1 MFRQKR
7 SFVTFVAVHCRDP
20 AVNRRGAVVPP
31 AECVI
36 VFAVGGNALFSRR
49 PAGGISRWWAA
60 GGLVLV
66 GLAVAWMGQ
75 RAEAVASDQPGVVWR
90 LSPASNTVTIRLTP
104 GSGPLGRQV
113 LAHSHLTVAGTGKDH
128 PRKVDPDGSAVRIA
142 VPPGRK
148 TQLTVLVKGPQPSSR
163 TVTVTAPPALRVTAS
178 RRGPHGLLVRTSGP
192 LRPRSHWLLCGTD
205 EVSFPAPAEVAVGKS
220 PYRCRTR
227 LRLTAKDGEQ
237 AALRV
242 TIPAL
247 PKIPLYSFASPAG
260 RAIYITVDDGW
271 TPSPQVLD
279 IMRRTHLPVTAFLI
293 EQAAQRNLWYWRAFA
308 AAGGTIGDHT
318 VSHPNLTKLSLGSAT
333 TQWGDARQQLGK
345 WFGHAPVL
353 GRPPYGAFNPAVEAA
368 AYRGGL
374 KTLVG
379 WSATV
384 DSDGIRTWN
393 GKSLEAGEIVLLH
406 WVPGLGQ
413 QMTKLLKVIHAEH
426 LTPAPLTPAS
436 FAGQAPQVRS
446 LDGD

>member
-1 MFRQKR
+1 
-7 SFVTFVAVHCRDP
+7 V
-20 AVNRRGAVVPP
+20 
-31 AECVI
+31 
-36 VFAVGGNALFSRR
+36 
-49 PAGGISRWWAA
+49 
-60 GGLVLV
+60 GLV
-66 GLAVAWMGQ
+66 VAWMGQ
-75 RAEAVASDQPGVVWR
+75 RAEAIASEQPGVVWR
-90 LSPASNTVTIRLTP
+90 LSPASNTVTIRMTP
-104 GSGPLGRQV
+104 GSGPQGRQV
-113 LAHSHLTVAGTGKDH
+113 LARSHLMVTETGH
-128 PRKVDPDGSAVRIA
+128 RHLRKTSPDGGLVR
-142 VPPGRK
+142 VPVSPGR
-148 TQLTVLVKGPQPSSR
+148 QASLTVLVQGPQPSSR
-163 TVTVTAPPALRVTAS
+163 TVTVTVPPALRITAA
-178 RRGPHGLLVRTSGP
+178 RRGPDGLLVRTSRP
-192 LRPRSHWLLCGTD
+192 LRIRSHWLLCGTD
-205 EVSFPAPAEVAVGKS
+205 QVSFSAPGQVTVAKS

-237 AALRV
+237 AVLPVR
-242 TIPAL
+242 IPAL
-247 PKIPLYSFASPAG
+247 PKIPLYSFASSAG

-293 EQAAQRNLWYWRAFA
+293 GQAAQRNLWYWRAFA

-318 VSHPNLTKLSLGSAT
+318 VSHPNLTKLSLGPAT
-333 TQWGDARQQLGK
+333 TQWGQARQELGK

-374 KTLVG
+374 KILVG

-384 DSDGIRTWN
+384 GSDGIRTWN
-393 GKSLEAGEIVLLH
+393 GKSLEPGEIVLLH

-413 QMTKLLKVIHAEH
+413 QMTKLLKVIHAKH
-426 LTPAPLTPAS
+426 LTPAPLTQAS

>member
-1 MFRQKR
+1 M
-7 SFVTFVAVHCRDP
+7 
-20 AVNRRGAVVPP
+20 
-31 AECVI
+31 
-36 VFAVGGNALFSRR
+36 
-49 PAGGISRWWAA
+49 
-60 GGLVLV
+60 GLV
-66 GLAVAWMGQ
+66 VAWMGQ

-90 LSPASNTVTIRLTP
+90 LSPASNTVTVRLTP
-104 GSGPLGRQV
+104 GSGPQGRQV
-113 LAHSHLTVAGTGKDH
+113 LAHSHLIVTETGNQH
-128 PRKVDPDGSAVRIA
+128 LTRTSPDGGPVR
-142 VPPGRK
+142 VPVSPGQRAS
-148 TQLTVLVKGPQPSSR
+148 LTVGVKGPQPSSQM
-163 TVTVTAPPALRVTAS
+163 VTVIVPPALRVTATQ
-178 RRGPHGLLVRTSGP
+178 RGPHGLLVRTSRP
-192 LRPRSHWLLCGTD
+192 LRSRSHWLLCGTD
-205 EVSFPAPAEVAVGKS
+205 EVSFPAPAEATVAKS

-237 AALRV
+237 AVLRV

-293 EQAAQRNLWYWRAFA
+293 AQAAQRNLWYWRAFA
-308 AAGGTIGDHT
+308 AAGGTIGDHS
-318 VSHPNLTKLSLGSAT
+318 VSHPNLTKLSLGPAT
-333 TQWGDARQQLGK
+333 TQWGQARQQLGK

-374 KTLVG
+374 KILVG

-413 QMTKLLKVIHAEH
+413 QMTKLLKVIHAKH
-426 LTPAPLTPAS
+426 LTPAPLTQAS

>member
-1 MFRQKR
+1 
-7 SFVTFVAVHCRDP
+7 
-20 AVNRRGAVVPP
+20 
-31 AECVI
+31 
-36 VFAVGGNALFSRR
+36 
-49 PAGGISRWWAA
+49 
-60 GGLVLV
+60 V

-90 LSPASNTVTIRLTP
+90 LSPASNTVAIRLAP
-104 GSGPLGRQV
+104 GSGPQGRQV
-113 LAHSHLTVAGTGKDH
+113 LARSHLIVTEAGNRHLTKTS
-128 PRKVDPDGSAVRIA
+128 PDGGTVRVP
-142 VPPGRK
+142 VPPGQQ
-148 TQLTVLVKGPQPSSR
+148 TSLTVLVKGPQPASR
-163 TVTVTAPPALRVTAS
+163 TVTVTVPPALRVTAA
-178 RRGPHGLLVRTSGP
+178 RRGPHGLLVRTSRP
-192 LRPRSHWLLCGTD
+192 LRSRPHWLLCGTD
-205 EVSFPAPAEVAVGKS
+205 QVSFPAAGQVTVAKS

-227 LRLTAKDGEQ
+227 LRLTAMDGEQ
-237 AALRV
+237 AVLRV

-318 VSHPNLTKLSLGSAT
+318 VSHPNLTKLTLGPAT
-333 TQWGDARQQLGK
+333 TQWGQARQQLGK

-374 KTLVG
+374 KILVG
-379 WSATV
+379 WSATA

-413 QMTKLLKVIHAEH
+413 QMTKLLKVIHAKH
-426 LTPAPLTPAS
+426 LIPAPLTPAS

>member
-1 MFRQKR
+1 
-7 SFVTFVAVHCRDP
+7 
-20 AVNRRGAVVPP
+20 
-31 AECVI
+31 
-36 VFAVGGNALFSRR
+36 
-49 PAGGISRWWAA
+49 
-60 GGLVLV
+60 LV

-75 RAEAVASDQPGVVWR
+75 RAEAVATDQPGVVWR

-104 GSGPLGRQV
+104 GSGPQGRQV
-113 LAHSHLTVAGTGKDH
+113 LARSHLIVTEAGNRHLTKTS
-128 PRKVDPDGSAVRIA
+128 PDGELVRVP
-142 VPPGRK
+142 VPPGR
-148 TQLTVLVKGPQPSSR
+148 QSSLTVLVKGPQPASR
-163 TVTVTAPPALRVTAS
+163 TVTVTVPPALRVTAT
-178 RRGPHGLLVRTSGP
+178 RRGPHGLLVQTSRP
-192 LRPRSHWLLCGTD
+192 LRSRSHWLLCGTD
-205 EVSFPAPAEVAVGKS
+205 QVSFPAPGQAAVAKS

-227 LRLTAKDGEQ
+227 LRLTAEDGEQ

-260 RAIYITVDDGW
+260 GAIYITVDDGW

-333 TQWGDARQQLGK
+333 TQWGDARLALGK

-374 KTLVG
+374 KILVG

-393 GKSLEAGEIVLLH
+393 GKSLEPGEIVLLH

-413 QMTKLLKVIHAEH
+413 QMTKLLKVIHAKH

-436 FAGQAPQVRS
+436 FAGQAPQARS